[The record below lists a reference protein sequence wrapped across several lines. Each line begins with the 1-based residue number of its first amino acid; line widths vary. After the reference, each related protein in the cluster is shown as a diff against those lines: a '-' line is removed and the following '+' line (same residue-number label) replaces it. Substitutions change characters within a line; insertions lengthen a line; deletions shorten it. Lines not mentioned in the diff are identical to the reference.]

1 MFVGSAFQFGFLP
14 SKPYCSQ
21 KYTFELMLHRGNPTV
36 NRFFAPPMDQRHILA
51 TYIDRLFKPK
61 SGICMRTFFFSIQDP
76 FSDRNNANYGLK
88 YAFKNQIGPKPFKFF
103 ICRYKKSSRTILLV
117 SCLDFRAMT
126 KKNYRKT
133 ISSRTC
139 YYLGYR
145 YFRSLLDCNSF
156 WRYSRGNV
164 TFGTLL

>member
-1 MFVGSAFQFGFLP
+1 MFVGSAFQFSFLP

-76 FSDRNNANYGLK
+76 FSDRNNAKYGLK
-88 YAFKNQIGPKPFKFF
+88 YAFKNQIGPKPFKFS

-117 SCLDFRAMT
+117 SCFDFRAMT

-156 WRYSRGNV
+156 
-164 TFGTLL
+164 

>member
-36 NRFFAPPMDQRHILA
+36 NRFFAAPMDQRHILA

-61 SGICMRTFFFSIQDP
+61 SGICMRTFFFFQDP
-76 FSDRNNANYGLK
+76 FSDRNNAKYGLK
-88 YAFKNQIGPKPFKFF
+88 YAFKNQIGPKPFKFS

-117 SCLDFRAMT
+117 PCFDFRAMT
-126 KKNYRKT
+126 KKNYRKR

-164 TFGTLL
+164 TFVALL